1 MKNERVGIM
10 RIKAV
15 VHNTNIRGCEPRK
28 NQKGEPYLLVRFEDE
43 TGAPHE
49 LVDKD
54 MDRQQ
59 YYVRGTDMD
68 LVIDIDQ
75 GRQFTTIRI
84 IDAQEIK

>member
-1 MKNERVGIM
+1 M
-10 RIKAV
+10 
-15 VHNTNIRGCEPRK
+15 
-28 NQKGEPYLLVRFEDE
+28 RFEDE

>member
-15 VHNTNIRGCEPRK
+15 VHNTNIRGCESRK